1 MGRLAVKK
9 TAVCPTHHR
18 DGQNDEGGGRGT
30 KKKKIIFFFYY
41 YYFKIRTHTGAE
53 EKKSGR
59 GRFGPPLRCAWI
71 CSIFINKNGGSRR
84 IYYPA

>member
-18 DGQNDEGGGRGT
+18 DGQNDGEGGGET
-30 KKKKIIFFFYY
+30 KKKQIILFFY